1 MRLVD
6 LTTNPWQLMLPGE
19 KETSLNKMV
28 YLPGTLDEFG
38 VGHEDRLDNSCHPD
52 ETTAQSFDD
61 DVIATRFTRK
71 HTYEGPA
78 YFEQEITIAPADK
91 CRTFFEI
98 ERARCVRVYLDGEE
112 ISSYEEQTISTPHV
126 FELTGHEGIHR
137 LRVESDNSYPGLPH
151 DAIHRRQQMR
161 HRQIGM
167 DFLVIFVFVRK
178 IRSFYRR
185 YACTLRVEESFAQK

>member
-6 LTTNPWQLMLPGE
+6 LTTKPWQLMLPGE

-71 HTYEGPA
+71 HTYEGRHILSRKLRLHQQINVALSLRLSEP
-78 YFEQEITIAPADK
+78 DV
-91 CRTFFEI
+91 
-98 ERARCVRVYLDGEE
+98 CVF
-112 ISSYEEQTISTPHV
+112 I
-126 FELTGHEGIHR
+126 
-137 LRVESDNSYPGLPH
+137 
-151 DAIHRRQQMR
+151 
-161 HRQIGM
+161 
-167 DFLVIFVFVRK
+167 
-178 IRSFYRR
+178 
-185 YACTLRVEESFAQK
+185 

>member
-6 LTTNPWQLMLPGE
+6 LTTKPWQLMLPGE

-78 YFEQEITIAPADK
+78 YFEQEITIAPADVALLHAHYPENY
-91 CRTFFEI
+91 REVQALAGREI
-98 ERARCVRVYLDGEE
+98 LSIPDE
-112 ISSYEEQTISTPHV
+112 
-126 FELTGHEGIHR
+126 
-137 LRVESDNSYPGLPH
+137 
-151 DAIHRRQQMR
+151 
-161 HRQIGM
+161 
-167 DFLVIFVFVRK
+167 K
-178 IRSFYRR
+178 
-185 YACTLRVEESFAQK
+185 

>member
-6 LTTNPWQLMLPGE
+6 LTTKPWQLMLPGE

-71 HTYEGPA
+71 HTYKVRHILSRKLRLHQQINAALSLRLSEP
-78 YFEQEITIAPADK
+78 DV
-91 CRTFFEI
+91 
-98 ERARCVRVYLDGEE
+98 CVF
-112 ISSYEEQTISTPHV
+112 I
-126 FELTGHEGIHR
+126 
-137 LRVESDNSYPGLPH
+137 
-151 DAIHRRQQMR
+151 
-161 HRQIGM
+161 
-167 DFLVIFVFVRK
+167 
-178 IRSFYRR
+178 
-185 YACTLRVEESFAQK
+185 

>member
-6 LTTNPWQLMLPGE
+6 LTTKPWQLMLPGE

-112 ISSYEEQTISTPHV
+112 ISSYEEQTISTTHV

-137 LRVESDNSYPGLPH
+137 LCVESDNSYPGLPH
-151 DAIHRRQQMR
+151 DAHRRQQMR